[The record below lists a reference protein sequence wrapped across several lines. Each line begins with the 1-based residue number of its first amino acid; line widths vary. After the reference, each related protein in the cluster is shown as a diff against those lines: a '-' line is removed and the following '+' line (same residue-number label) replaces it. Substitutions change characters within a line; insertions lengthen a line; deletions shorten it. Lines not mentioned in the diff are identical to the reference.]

1 MRMLSRAFE
10 GAQPYDSFQFVR
22 NGYYCI
28 DAKDSSPEHL
38 VFNRIVS
45 LKSSFKL
52 PKKIEKG
59 RQVPLMSEEFVLIR
73 LDWLKKEK
81 MPCMN

>member
-1 MRMLSRAFE
+1 MYTIKRTDLKDAFVEPSFE
-10 GAQPYDSFQFVR
+10 GYGAYDSFQFVR

-28 DAKDSSPEHL
+28 DAHDSKPEQL

-52 PKKIEKG
+52 PKK
-59 RQVPLMSEEFVLIR
+59 
-73 LDWLKKEK
+73 
-81 MPCMN
+81 